1 MTQQIGSRVCRDS
14 HSRRPQ
20 RRMGIGDADQID
32 QQRHG
37 QDRPAAAEE
46 AEAQP
51 HETPREEAQEV
62 MEEIDLH
69 REAPAFPF

>member
-1 MTQQIGSRVCRDS
+1 
-14 HSRRPQ
+14 
-20 RRMGIGDADQID
+20 MGIGDADQID